1 VKSSAE
7 LYIDQAGA
15 VYRRLLRYSAD
26 YLPMFVAAVIAMAV
40 YAASQTAFVYL
51 TKLVTDQSFV
61 ERDMEFI
68 RWVPLLI
75 FGIFVVRGIADY
87 VSVYSMSWVGRQ
99 VIKRMRREVFA
110 KFLVLPTGFY
120 DRNSS
125 GALLSRLTFNIEQ
138 VAQAASQVLTT
149 VFKDVL
155 TILGLVAYMFWVS
168 ARLSLFVLILGPV
181 IGLVIRILSTHFR
194 RYSTRIQNSMGDVTQ
209 AAEQV
214 LEAHKVVKV
223 FNGEAQEIDG
233 FERVNEQNRRLNMK
247 LASAKAASQPIVQT
261 VAAIG
266 LASVVFFATRED
278 LAGGLSVGEF
288 VSFLGAMLL
297 IMPPLKHLTNING
310 PLQQGIAAGQSIF
323 ELLDAPGEDEGGP
336 VRLEHARGEIEFRD
350 VSFLYQPE
358 KGHVLQQVNLKVAPG
373 ERLAVV
379 GRSGSGKT
387 TLVSLIPRFY
397 DPAEGAVLVD
407 GRDVREY
414 RRDDLR
420 RQVSLVSQ
428 DVKLFDDTI
437 RSNIAYGV
445 MRDASAAEVEAAA
458 RAAHV
463 LEFTDRFPDGL
474 ETEVGDRGVTLSGGQ
489 RQRVAIARA
498 LLKNA
503 PILILDE
510 ATSALDSESE
520 RHIQDALEA
529 LMQNRTTL
537 VIAHRLS
544 TIENAD
550 RIVVMDHGR
559 IVETGSH
566 RELLANQGAYAAL
579 HRMQF
584 AHHDANAKIRV
595 S

>member
-1 VKSSAE
+1 MKPTGQPYS
-7 LYIDQAGA
+7 DQASA
-15 VYRRLLRYSAD
+15 VYRRLLHYSAD
-26 YLPMFVAAVIAMAV
+26 YVPMFVAAIIAMAV
-40 YAASQTAFVYL
+40 YAASQTGFVYL
-51 TKLVTDQSFV
+51 TKVVTDQSFV

-68 RWVPLLI
+68 RWVPFMIL
-75 FGIFVVRGIADY
+75 GIFLVRGAADY
-87 VSVYSMSWVGRQ
+87 VAVYSMSWVGRQ
-99 VIKRMRREVFA
+99 VIKHMRRDVFA
-110 KFLVLPTGFY
+110 KFLALPTSFY
-120 DRNSS
+120 DTSSS

-149 VFKDVL
+149 LFKDVL
-155 TILGLVAYMFWVS
+155 TILGLVGFMFWVNM
-168 ARLSLFVLILGPV
+168 RLSLFVLV
-181 IGLVIRILSTHFR
+181 IGPLIGLIIRLLSRKFR

-223 FNGEAQEIDG
+223 FNGEAQEVAG

-247 LASAKAASQPIVQT
+247 LAAAKAASQPVVQA
-261 VAAIG
+261 VAAVG
-266 LASVVFFATRED
+266 LAGVVFVATRED

-297 IMPPLKHLTNING
+297 IMSPLKHLTNING

-336 VRLEHARGEIEFRD
+336 VSLERARGEIEFRG
-350 VSFLYQPE
+350 VSFLYQQE
-358 KGHVLQQVNLKVAPG
+358 KGQVLQDINLAVAPG
-373 ERLAVV
+373 ERLAIV
-379 GRSGSGKT
+379 GRSGSGKS

-397 DPAEGAVLVD
+397 DPTAGVVLVD

-414 RRDDLR
+414 RRADLR

-437 RSNIAYGV
+437 RSNIAYGA
-445 MRDASAAEVEAAA
+445 MSAASAEEIEAAA

-463 LEFTDRFPDGL
+463 MEFTDRFPAGL

-520 RHIQDALEA
+520 RHIQEALEV
-529 LMQNRTTL
+529 LMKDRTTL

-544 TIENAD
+544 TIEKAD
-550 RIVVMDHGR
+550 RIVVMDHGC
-559 IVETGSH
+559 IVEIGSH
-566 RELLANQGAYAAL
+566 DELLAQGGAYATL

-584 AHHDANAKIRV
+584 QA

>member
-1 VKSSAE
+1 VNPPREAY
-7 LYIDQAGA
+7 LDQAGA
-15 VYRRLLRYSAD
+15 VYRRLLRYSSE
-26 YLPMFVAAVIAMAV
+26 YLPMFIAAIIAMGV

-51 TKLVTDQSFV
+51 TKLVTDQSLV

-68 RWVPLLI
+68 RWVPFLI
-75 FGIFVVRGIADY
+75 LGIFLVRGAADF
-87 VSVYSMSWVGRQ
+87 VSAYSMSWVGRQ
-99 VIKRMRREVFA
+99 VIKRLRREVFA
-110 KFLVLPTGFY
+110 KFLVLPTSFY
-120 DRNSS
+120 DRSSS

-149 VFKDVL
+149 VFKDLL
-155 TILGLVAYMFWVS
+155 TIIGLVAYMFWVN
-168 ARLSLFVLILGPV
+168 ARLSLFVLVLGPL
-181 IGLVIRILSTHFR
+181 IGFIIRVVARRFR
-194 RYSTRIQNSMGDVTQ
+194 RYSARIQNSMGDVTQ
-209 AAEQV
+209 SAEQV
-214 LEAHKVVKV
+214 LEAHRVVKV
-223 FNGEAQEIDG
+223 FNGEVQEVAA

-247 LASAKAASQPIVQT
+247 LASARAASQPIVQL
-261 VAAIG
+261 VAAVG
-266 LASVVFFATRED
+266 LAGVVFVAMSED
-278 LAGGLSVGEF
+278 LAGGLTVGEF

-297 IMPPLKHLTNING
+297 IMTPLKHLTNING

-323 ELLDAPGEDEGGP
+323 ELLDAPGEDDGGP
-336 VRLEHARGEIEFRD
+336 VPLEHARGEIEFCD
-350 VSFLYQPE
+350 VSFVYQVE
-358 KGHVLQQVNLKVAPG
+358 KGQVLRDISFRVAPG
-373 ERLAVV
+373 ERLAIV
-379 GRSGSGKT
+379 GRSGSGKS

-397 DPAEGAVLVD
+397 DPTKGAVLVD

-414 RRDDLR
+414 RRADLR

-437 RSNIAYGV
+437 RSNIAYGA
-445 MRDASAAEVEAAA
+445 MHDASDEEIEAAA

-463 LEFTDRFPDGL
+463 LEFTERFPDGL

-520 RHIQDALEA
+520 RHIQDALET

-559 IVETGSH
+559 VVEAGSH
-566 RELLANQGAYAAL
+566 RELIQQDGVYASL

-584 AHHDANAKIRV
+584 QA

>member
-1 VKSSAE
+1 
-7 LYIDQAGA
+7 
-15 VYRRLLRYSAD
+15 
-26 YLPMFVAAVIAMAV
+26 
-40 YAASQTAFVYL
+40 
-51 TKLVTDQSFV
+51 
-61 ERDMEFI
+61 
-68 RWVPLLI
+68 
-75 FGIFVVRGIADY
+75 
-87 VSVYSMSWVGRQ
+87 MSWVGRQ
-99 VIKRMRREVFA
+99 VIKRMREQVFA
-110 KFLVLPTGFY
+110 KFLALPTRFY
-120 DRNSS
+120 DQSSS

-149 VFKDVL
+149 LFKDLL
-155 TILGLVAYMFWVS
+155 TIVGLVIYMFWVS
-168 ARLSLFVLILGPV
+168 PRLSLFVLVVGPL
-181 IGLVIRILSTHFR
+181 IGLIIRGLSKRFR

-223 FNGEAQEIDG
+223 FNGEAQEIEG
-233 FERVNEQNRRLNMK
+233 FERVNEKNRQLNMK
-247 LASAKAASQPIVQT
+247 LAAAKAASGPIIQL

-266 LASVVFFATRED
+266 LSSVVFVATRED
-278 LAGGLSVGEF
+278 LSGGMSVGEF
-288 VSFLGAMLL
+288 VSFIGAMLL
-297 IMPPLKHLTNING
+297 IMAPLKHLTNING

-323 ELLDAPGEDEGGP
+323 ELLDAPGEDEGGARR
-336 VRLEHARGEIEFRD
+336 VERARGELEFSD
-350 VSFLYQPE
+350 VSFLYQQE
-358 KGHVLQQVNLKVAPG
+358 KGAVLRDIQLRVAPG
-373 ERLAVV
+373 ERLAIV
-379 GRSGSGKT
+379 GRSGSGKS

-397 DPAEGAVLVD
+397 DPTSGAVLLD
-407 GRDVREY
+407 GHDLREY

-437 RSNIAYGV
+437 RANIAYGA
-445 MRDASAAEVEAAA
+445 MRDASAAEIEQAA

-463 LEFTDRFPDGL
+463 LEFTERFPDGL

-503 PILILDE
+503 PVLILDE
-510 ATSALDSESE
+510 ATSALDTESE
-520 RHIQDALEA
+520 RHIQQALEV

-559 IVETGSH
+559 IVEMGSH
-566 RELLANQGAYAAL
+566 AELMARDGAYSAL

-584 AHHDANAKIRV
+584 AGEAGDRAEA
-595 S
+595 

>member
-1 VKSSAE
+1 MKSPGE
-7 LYIDQAGA
+7 PFIDQAGD

-26 YLPMFVAAVIAMAV
+26 YLPMFVAAIIAMAV

-61 ERDMEFI
+61 ARDADFI

-75 FGIFVVRGIADY
+75 LGIFMVRGAADY
-87 VSVYSMSWVGRQ
+87 VSEYSMSWVGRQ
-99 VIKRMRREVFA
+99 VIKRLRREVFA
-110 KFLVLPTGFY
+110 KFLVLPTRFY
-120 DRNSS
+120 DTNSS

-149 VFKDVL
+149 LFKDLL
-155 TILGLVAYMFWVS
+155 TILGLVAYMFWVN
-168 ARLSLFVLILGPV
+168 ARLSLFVLVTGPL
-181 IGLVIRILSTHFR
+181 IGLIIRLLSKKFR

-223 FNGEAQEIDG
+223 FNGEAQEVEG

-247 LASAKAASQPIVQT
+247 LATAKAASQPVVQV

-266 LASVVFFATRED
+266 LASVVFVATRED

-297 IMPPLKHLTNING
+297 IMAPLKHLTNING

-336 VRLEHARGEIEFRD
+336 VPLQRARGEIEFRGVD
-350 VSFLYQPE
+350 FLYQQE
-358 KGHVLQQVNLKVAPG
+358 KGPVLQGIELHVAPG
-373 ERLAVV
+373 ERLAIV
-379 GRSGSGKT
+379 GRSGSGKS

-397 DPAEGAVLVD
+397 DPTAGAVLVD

-414 RRDDLR
+414 RRADLR

-445 MRDASAAEVEAAA
+445 MRAATADEIEAAA

-463 LEFTDRFPDGL
+463 LEFAERFPDGL

-559 IVETGSH
+559 VVEVGTH
-566 RELLANQGAYAAL
+566 HELLARDGLYAAL
-579 HRMQF
+579 HGMQF
-584 AHHDANAKIRV
+584 QV

>member
-1 VKSSAE
+1 MWSYS
-7 LYIDQAGA
+7 GA
-15 VYRRLLRYSAD
+15 YRA
-26 YLPMFVAAVIAMAV
+26 MFAAAILAMAV
-40 YAASQTAFVYL
+40 YAGSQTAFVYI

-61 ERDMEFI
+61 ERDMQFI
-68 RWVPLLI
+68 RWVPFMILGVFFI
-75 FGIFVVRGIADY
+75 RGIADY
-87 VSVYSMSWVGRQ
+87 VATYSMSWVGRQ
-99 VIKRMRREVFA
+99 VIKRMREEVFA
-110 KFLVLPTGFY
+110 KFLALPTRFY
-120 DRNSS
+120 DQSSS

-149 VFKDVL
+149 LFKDLL
-155 TILGLVAYMFWVS
+155 TIVGLVIYMFWVS
-168 ARLSLFVLILGPV
+168 PRLSLFVLVVGPL
-181 IGLVIRILSTHFR
+181 IGLIIRGLSKRFR

-223 FNGEAQEIDG
+223 FNGEAQEIEG
-233 FERVNEQNRRLNMK
+233 FERVNEKNRRLNMK
-247 LASAKAASQPIVQT
+247 LAAAKAASGPIIQL

-266 LASVVFFATRED
+266 LSSVVFVATRDD
-278 LAGGLSVGEF
+278 LSGGMSVGEF
-288 VSFLGAMLL
+288 VSFIGAMLL
-297 IMPPLKHLTNING
+297 IMAPLKHLTNING

-323 ELLDAPGEDEGGP
+323 ELLDAPAEDAGGARR
-336 VRLEHARGEIEFRD
+336 VERARGELEFRD
-350 VSFLYQPE
+350 VNFLYQEE
-358 KGHVLQQVNLKVAPG
+358 KGAVLRDIQLRVAPG
-373 ERLAVV
+373 ERLAIV
-379 GRSGSGKT
+379 GRSGSGKS

-397 DPAEGAVLVD
+397 DPTAGAVLLD
-407 GRDVREY
+407 GHDLREY

-437 RSNIAYGV
+437 RANIAYGA
-445 MRDASAAEVEAAA
+445 MRDASPEEIEQAA

-463 LEFTDRFPDGL
+463 LEFTERFPEGL
-474 ETEVGDRGVTLSGGQ
+474 ETQVGDRGVTLSGGQ

-503 PILILDE
+503 PVLILDE
-510 ATSALDSESE
+510 ATSALDTESE
-520 RHIQDALEA
+520 RHIQQALEV
-529 LMQNRTTL
+529 LMENRTTL

-559 IVETGSH
+559 IVEMGSH
-566 RELLANQGAYAAL
+566 AELMARDGAYSAL

-584 AHHDANAKIRV
+584 AGEAGDRADA
-595 S
+595 

>member
-1 VKSSAE
+1 VRAAAAPY
-7 LYIDQAGA
+7 LDQAGA
-15 VYRRLLRYSAD
+15 VYRRLLGYSAD
-26 YLPMFVAAVIAMAV
+26 YLPMFIAAMVAMAV
-40 YAASQTAFVYL
+40 YAATQTGFVYL
-51 TKLVTDQSFV
+51 TKLVTDHSFV
-61 ERDMEFI
+61 DRDMEFI

-75 FGIFVVRGIADY
+75 LGIFLVRGIADY

-110 KFLVLPTGFY
+110 KFLVLPTRFY
-120 DRNSS
+120 DTNSS

-149 VFKDVL
+149 LFKDLL
-155 TILGLVAYMFWVS
+155 TILGLVGYMFWVS
-168 ARLSLFVLILGPV
+168 TRLSLFVLVLGPV
-181 IGLVIRILSTHFR
+181 IGLVIRLLSTHFR
-194 RYSTRIQNSMGDVTQ
+194 RYSARIQNSMGDVTQ

-223 FNGEAQEIDG
+223 FNGEAREIEG
-233 FERVNEQNRRLNMK
+233 FERVNEMNRRLNMK
-247 LASAKAASQPIVQT
+247 LASARAASQPIVQL
-261 VAAIG
+261 VAAVG
-266 LASVVFFATRED
+266 LASVVFVATRED
-278 LAGGLSVGEF
+278 LSGGLTVGEF

-297 IMPPLKHLTNING
+297 IMTPLKHLTNING

-336 VRLEHARGEIEFRD
+336 VPLEHVRGEVEFRG
-350 VSFLYQPE
+350 VSFLYQAE
-358 KGHVLQQVNLKVAPG
+358 KGWVLRDIDLRVQAG
-373 ERLAVV
+373 ERLAIV
-379 GRSGSGKT
+379 GRSGSGKS

-397 DPAEGAVLVD
+397 DPTEGQVLVD

-414 RRDDLR
+414 RRADLR

-437 RSNIAYGV
+437 RNNIAYGV
-445 MRDASAAEVEAAA
+445 MHEASAGEIEAAA

-463 LEFTDRFPDGL
+463 LEFAQRFPDGL
-474 ETEVGDRGVTLSGGQ
+474 DTEVGDRGVTLSGGQ

-520 RHIQDALEA
+520 RHIQDALET

-544 TIENAD
+544 TIETAD
-550 RIVVMDHGR
+550 RIVVMEHGR
-559 IVETGSH
+559 VIDVGSH
-566 RELLANQGAYAAL
+566 RELMARDGIYATL
-579 HRMQF
+579 HGMQF
-584 AHHDANAKIRV
+584 QLT
-595 S
+595 

>member
-1 VKSSAE
+1 MNPLGENYRDHAS
-7 LYIDQAGA
+7 A
-15 VYRRLLRYSAD
+15 VYRRLLGYSAE
-26 YLPMFVAAVIAMAV
+26 YLPMFVAAMVAMAI
-40 YAASQTAFVYL
+40 YAGSQTAFVYL

-61 ERDMEFI
+61 ARDMDFI
-68 RWVPLLI
+68 RWVPVLI
-75 FGIFVVRGIADY
+75 IAIFLVRGIADF
-87 VSVYSMSWVGRQ
+87 VSTYSMAWVGRQ
-99 VIKRMRREVFA
+99 VIKRMRRDMFA
-110 KFLVLPTGFY
+110 KFLVLPTRFY
-120 DRNSS
+120 DQSSS

-149 VFKDVL
+149 LFKDLL
-155 TILGLVAYMFWVS
+155 TIVGLVLYMFWVS
-168 ARLSLFVLILGPV
+168 PRLALFVLV
-181 IGLVIRILSTHFR
+181 IGPLIGLIIRLLSKRFR
-194 RYSTRIQNSMGDVTQ
+194 RYSARIQNSMGDVTQ

-223 FNGEAQEIDG
+223 FNGEAQEVAG
-233 FERVNEQNRRLNMK
+233 FERINEQNRRLNMK
-247 LASAKAASQPIVQT
+247 LASAKAASQPVVQL
-261 VAAIG
+261 VAAFG
-266 LASVVFFATRED
+266 LSAVVFVATNED

-297 IMPPLKHLTNING
+297 IMAPLKHLTNING

-323 ELLDAPGEDEGGP
+323 ELLDSPAEDEGGP
-336 VRLEHARGEIEFRD
+336 LPLERARGEIEFRR
-350 VSFLYQPE
+350 VSFLYQQE
-358 KGHVLQQVNLKVAPG
+358 KGQVLREVDLRVAPG
-373 ERLAVV
+373 ERLAIV

-397 DPAEGAVLVD
+397 DPTDGAVLVD
-407 GRDVREY
+407 GHDVREY
-414 RRDDLR
+414 RRADLR

-445 MRDASAAEVEAAA
+445 MRDASDAEVEAAA

-463 LEFTDRFPDGL
+463 LEFTDRFPQGL
-474 ETEVGDRGVTLSGGQ
+474 DTEVGDRGVTLSGGQ

-510 ATSALDSESE
+510 ATSALDTESE
-520 RHIQDALEA
+520 RHIQAALEA
-529 LMQNRTTL
+529 LMENRTTL

-544 TIENAD
+544 TIEQAD

-559 IVETGSH
+559 IVEVGSH
-566 RELLANQGAYAAL
+566 RELIECGGTYAAL

-584 AHHDANAKIRV
+584 AGA
-595 S
+595 

>member
-1 VKSSAE
+1 VKPLS
-7 LYIDQAGA
+7 DQASGQVNA
-15 VYRRLLRYSAD
+15 VYRRLFQYSAE
-26 YLPMFVAAVIAMAV
+26 YLPMFAAAMAAMAV
-40 YAASQTAFVYL
+40 YAASQTGFVYL

-61 ERDMEFI
+61 DRDMEFI
-68 RWVPLLI
+68 RWVPVLI
-75 FGIFVVRGIADY
+75 FVIFMVRGIADY
-87 VSVYSMSWVGRQ
+87 VSVYCMSWVGRQ

-110 KFLVLPTGFY
+110 KFLVLPTRFY
-120 DRNSS
+120 DANSS

-138 VAQAASQVLTT
+138 VAQASSQVLTT
-149 VFKDVL
+149 VFKDLL
-155 TILGLVAYMFWVS
+155 TIIGLVAYMFWVS
-168 ARLSLFVLILGPV
+168 VRLSLFVLVLGPV
-181 IGLVIRILSTHFR
+181 IGLVIRVLSKHFR
-194 RYSTRIQNSMGDVTQ
+194 RYSARIQNSMGDVTQ
-209 AAEQV
+209 VAEQV

-223 FNGEAQEIDG
+223 FNGEAQEIDS

-247 LASAKAASQPIVQT
+247 LASAKAASQPIVQM
-261 VAAIG
+261 VAAVG
-266 LASVVFFATRED
+266 LASVVFVATNDE
-278 LAGGLSVGEF
+278 LSGGMSVGEF

-297 IMPPLKHLTNING
+297 MMAPLKHLTNING

-336 VRLEHARGEIEFRD
+336 VPLERARGEIEFSS
-350 VSFLYQPE
+350 VGFVYQQE
-358 KGHVLQQVNLKVAPG
+358 KGPVLHAVDLKVAPG
-373 ERLAVV
+373 ERLAIV

-397 DPAEGAVLVD
+397 DPTEGVVRVD
-407 GRDVREY
+407 GRDVRDY
-414 RRDDLR
+414 RRADLR

-437 RSNIAYGV
+437 RANIAYGV
-445 MRDASAAEVEAAA
+445 MRDASAQEIEAAA

-474 ETEVGDRGVTLSGGQ
+474 DTEVGDRGVTLSGGQ

-498 LLKNA
+498 LLKNT

-510 ATSALDSESE
+510 ATSALDTESE

-550 RIVVMDHGR
+550 RIVVMDQGR
-559 IVETGSH
+559 VAEAGTHS
-566 RELLANQGAYAAL
+566 ELMTINGLYASL

-584 AHHDANAKIRV
+584 QG

>member
-1 VKSSAE
+1 MKSPGE
-7 LYIDQAGA
+7 PFIDQAGD

-26 YLPMFVAAVIAMAV
+26 YLPMFVAAIIAMAV

-61 ERDMEFI
+61 ARDADFI

-75 FGIFVVRGIADY
+75 LGIFMVRGAADY
-87 VSVYSMSWVGRQ
+87 VSEYSMSWVGRQ
-99 VIKRMRREVFA
+99 VIKRLRRDVFA
-110 KFLVLPTGFY
+110 KFLVLPTRFY
-120 DRNSS
+120 DTNSS

-149 VFKDVL
+149 LFKDLL
-155 TILGLVAYMFWVS
+155 TILGLVAYMFWVN
-168 ARLSLFVLILGPV
+168 ARLSLFVLVTGPL
-181 IGLVIRILSTHFR
+181 IGLIIRLLSKKFR

-223 FNGEAQEIDG
+223 FNGEAQEVEG

-247 LASAKAASQPIVQT
+247 LAAAKAASQPVVQV

-266 LASVVFFATRED
+266 LASVVFVATRED

-297 IMPPLKHLTNING
+297 IMAPLKHLTNING

-336 VRLEHARGEIEFRD
+336 VPLQRARGEIEFCGVD
-350 VSFLYQPE
+350 FLYQQE
-358 KGHVLQQVNLKVAPG
+358 KGPVLRGIELHVAPG
-373 ERLAVV
+373 ERLAIV

-397 DPAEGAVLVD
+397 DPTAGAVLVD

-414 RRDDLR
+414 RRADLR

-445 MRDASAAEVEAAA
+445 MRAATADEIEVAA

-463 LEFTDRFPDGL
+463 LEFTGRFPDGL

-559 IVETGSH
+559 VVEVGTH
-566 RELLANQGAYAAL
+566 HELLARDGLYAAL
-579 HRMQF
+579 HGMQF
-584 AHHDANAKIRV
+584 QV

>member
-1 VKSSAE
+1 VNLPPLQYS
-7 LYIDQAGA
+7 DRAGD
-15 VYRRLLRYSAD
+15 VYRRLLGYSAD
-26 YLPMFVAAVIAMAV
+26 HLGMFIAAIVAMAI
-40 YAASQTAFVYL
+40 YAASQTGFIYL
-51 TKLVTDQSFV
+51 TKLITDQSFG
-61 ERDMEFI
+61 ERDSEFI
-68 RWVPLLI
+68 RWIPLLI
-75 FGIFVVRGIADY
+75 IAVFIIRGIADY
-87 VSVYSMSWVGRQ
+87 VTVYSMGWVGRQ
-99 VIKRMRREVFA
+99 VIKRLRKEVFA
-110 KFLVLPTGFY
+110 KFLVLPTRFY
-120 DRNSS
+120 DTSSS

-149 VFKDVL
+149 LFKDLL
-155 TILGLVAYMFWVS
+155 TIVGLVAYMFWIS
-168 ARLSLFVLILGPV
+168 ARLSLFVLV
-181 IGLVIRILSTHFR
+181 IGPLLGLIIRVVSKTFR
-194 RYSTRIQNSMGDVTQ
+194 RYSARIQNSMGDVTQ

-223 FNGEAQEIDG
+223 FNGETQEIAQ

-247 LASAKAASQPIVQT
+247 LVSAKALSQPVIQM
-261 VAAIG
+261 VAAVG
-266 LASVVFFATRED
+266 LASVIYVATNEE

-297 IMPPLKHLTNING
+297 IMAPLKHLTNING

-323 ELLDAPGEDEGGP
+323 ELLDAHAEDEGGP
-336 VRLEHARGEIEFRD
+336 VPLERARGEIEFRN
-350 VSFLYQPE
+350 VSFLYQE
-358 KGHVLQQVNLKVAPG
+358 DKGKVLEDVSLRVAPG
-373 ERLAVV
+373 ERLAIV

-397 DPAEGAVLVD
+397 DPTSGAVLVD
-407 GRDVREY
+407 GLDVREY
-414 RRDDLR
+414 RRSDLR

-437 RSNIAYGV
+437 RSNIAYG
-445 MRDASAAEVEAAA
+445 MMSEASDTEIEAAA

-463 LEFTDRFPDGL
+463 LEFTDRFPHGL
-474 ETEVGDRGVTLSGGQ
+474 DTEVGDRGVTLSGGQ

-503 PILILDE
+503 PILVLDE

-520 RHIQDALEA
+520 RHIQAALEA

-550 RIVVMDHGR
+550 RIVVMEHGR
-559 IVETGSH
+559 LVEIGTH
-566 RELLANQGAYAAL
+566 AELLARDGGYASL
-579 HRMQF
+579 YRLQF
-584 AHHDANAKIRV
+584 AGGQARD
-595 S
+595 

>member
-1 VKSSAE
+1 MKPSGQPYS
-7 LYIDQAGA
+7 DQAGA
-15 VYRRLLRYSAD
+15 VYRRLLQYSAD
-26 YLPMFVAAVIAMAV
+26 YIPMFVAAIIAMAV
-40 YAASQTAFVYL
+40 YAASQTGFVYL
-51 TKLVTDQSFV
+51 TKVVTDQSFV

-68 RWVPLLI
+68 RWVPFMIL
-75 FGIFVVRGIADY
+75 GIFLVRGAADY
-87 VSVYSMSWVGRQ
+87 VAVYSMSWVGRQ
-99 VIKRMRREVFA
+99 VIKHMRRDVFA
-110 KFLVLPTGFY
+110 KFLALPTSFY
-120 DRNSS
+120 DTSSS

-149 VFKDVL
+149 LFKDVL
-155 TILGLVAYMFWVS
+155 TILGLVGFMFWVNM
-168 ARLSLFVLILGPV
+168 RLSLFVLV
-181 IGLVIRILSTHFR
+181 IGPLIGLIIRLLSRKFR

-223 FNGEAQEIDG
+223 FNGEAQEVAG

-247 LASAKAASQPIVQT
+247 LATAKAASQPVVQA
-261 VAAIG
+261 VAAVG
-266 LASVVFFATRED
+266 LAGVVFVATRED

-297 IMPPLKHLTNING
+297 IMAPLKHLTNING

-336 VRLEHARGEIEFRD
+336 VSLERARGEIEFRG
-350 VSFLYQPE
+350 VSFLYQQE
-358 KGHVLQQVNLKVAPG
+358 KGQVLKDINLAVAPG
-373 ERLAVV
+373 ERLAIV
-379 GRSGSGKT
+379 GRSGSGKS

-397 DPAEGAVLVD
+397 DPTAGVVLVD
-407 GRDVREY
+407 GRDVRDY
-414 RRDDLR
+414 RRADLR
-420 RQVSLVSQ
+420 RQISLVSQ

-437 RSNIAYGV
+437 RSNIAYGA
-445 MRDASAAEVEAAA
+445 MSAASDEEIEAAA

-463 LEFTDRFPDGL
+463 LEFTDRFPAGL

-498 LLKNA
+498 LLKNT

-520 RHIQDALEA
+520 RHIQEALEV
-529 LMQNRTTL
+529 LMKDRTTL

-544 TIENAD
+544 TIEKAD
-550 RIVVMDHGR
+550 RIVVMDHGC
-559 IVETGSH
+559 IVEIGSH
-566 RELLANQGAYAAL
+566 DELLAQGGAYATL

-584 AHHDANAKIRV
+584 QA

>member
-1 VKSSAE
+1 VNPPREAY
-7 LYIDQAGA
+7 LDQAGA
-15 VYRRLLRYSAD
+15 VYRRLLRYSSE
-26 YLPMFVAAVIAMAV
+26 YLPMFIAAIIAMGV

-51 TKLVTDQSFV
+51 TKLVTDQSLV

-68 RWVPLLI
+68 RWVPFLI
-75 FGIFVVRGIADY
+75 LGIFLVRGAADF
-87 VSVYSMSWVGRQ
+87 VSAYSMSWVGRQ
-99 VIKRMRREVFA
+99 VIKRLRREVFA
-110 KFLVLPTGFY
+110 KFLVLPTSFY
-120 DRNSS
+120 DRSSS

-149 VFKDVL
+149 VFKDLL
-155 TILGLVAYMFWVS
+155 TIIGLVAYMFWVN
-168 ARLSLFVLILGPV
+168 ARLSLFVLVLGPL
-181 IGLVIRILSTHFR
+181 IGFIIRVVARRFR

-209 AAEQV
+209 SAEQV
-214 LEAHKVVKV
+214 LEAHRVVKV
-223 FNGEAQEIDG
+223 FNGEVQEVAA

-247 LASAKAASQPIVQT
+247 LASARAASQPIVQL
-261 VAAIG
+261 VAAVG
-266 LASVVFFATRED
+266 LAGVVFVAMSED
-278 LAGGLSVGEF
+278 LAGGLTVGEF

-297 IMPPLKHLTNING
+297 IMTPLKHLTNING

-323 ELLDAPGEDEGGP
+323 ELLDAPGEDDGGP
-336 VRLEHARGEIEFRD
+336 VPLEHARGEIEFCD
-350 VSFLYQPE
+350 VSFVYQVE
-358 KGHVLQQVNLKVAPG
+358 KGQVLRDISFRVAPG
-373 ERLAVV
+373 ERLAIV
-379 GRSGSGKT
+379 GRSGSGKS

-397 DPAEGAVLVD
+397 DPTKGAVLVD

-414 RRDDLR
+414 RRADLR

-437 RSNIAYGV
+437 RSNIAYGA
-445 MRDASAAEVEAAA
+445 MHDASDEEIEAAA

-463 LEFTDRFPDGL
+463 LEFTERFPDGL

-520 RHIQDALEA
+520 RHIQDALET

-559 IVETGSH
+559 VVEAGSH
-566 RELLANQGAYAAL
+566 RELIQQDGVYASL

-584 AHHDANAKIRV
+584 QA

>member
-1 VKSSAE
+1 VKPE
-7 LYIDQAGA
+7 VDTLPDRAGA
-15 VYRRLLRYSAD
+15 VYRRLLDYSAE
-26 YLPMFVAAVIAMAV
+26 YLPMFVAAIIAMAI
-40 YAASQTAFVYL
+40 YAASQTGFVYL

-61 ERDMEFI
+61 ARDADFI

-75 FGIFVVRGIADY
+75 LLVFFVRGIADY
-87 VSVYSMSWVGRQ
+87 VAVYSMSWVGRQ

-120 DRNSS
+120 DTSSS

-149 VFKDVL
+149 LFKDVL
-155 TILGLVAYMFWVS
+155 TILGLLGYMFWINV
-168 ARLSLFVLILGPV
+168 RLTLFVLITAPL
-181 IGLVIRILSTHFR
+181 IGMIIRLLSTKFR

-223 FNGEAQEIDG
+223 FNGEAQEVEG

-247 LASAKAASQPIVQT
+247 LAAAKAASQPVVQL
-261 VAAIG
+261 VAAVGI
-266 LASVVFFATRED
+266 ASVVFVATRDE
-278 LAGGLSVGEF
+278 LSGGLSVGDF

-297 IMPPLKHLTNING
+297 IMAPLKHLTNING
-310 PLQQGIAAGQSIF
+310 PLQQGSAAGQSIF
-323 ELLDAPGEDEGGP
+323 ELLDAPAEDAGGP
-336 VRLEHARGEIEFRD
+336 EALDRARGEIEFRD
-350 VSFLYQPE
+350 VGFVYQQE
-358 KGHVLQQVNLKVAPG
+358 KGAVLEQIDLKVAAG
-373 ERLAVV
+373 ERLAIV
-379 GRSGSGKT
+379 GRSGSGKS

-397 DPAEGAVLVD
+397 DPTTGVVSVD
-407 GRDVREY
+407 GQDVRVY
-414 RRDDLR
+414 RRADLR

-437 RSNIAYGV
+437 RANIAYGT
-445 MRDASAAEVEAAA
+445 MRDASAAEIEAAA

-463 LEFTDRFPDGL
+463 LEFTERFPDGL
-474 ETEVGDRGVTLSGGQ
+474 ETQVGDRGVTLSGGQ

-503 PILILDE
+503 PILVLDE

-550 RIVVMDHGR
+550 RIVVMDRGR
-559 IVETGSH
+559 IVELGAH
-566 RELLANQGAYAAL
+566 QELMALDGVYAGL

-584 AHHDANAKIRV
+584 QLA
-595 S
+595 

>member
-1 VKSSAE
+1 VKTATE
-7 LYIDQAGA
+7 QVQIDEAGK
-15 VYRRLLRYSAD
+15 VYRRLWSYSGA
-26 YLPMFVAAVIAMAV
+26 YRAMFAAAILAMAV
-40 YAASQTAFVYL
+40 YAGSQTAFVYI

-61 ERDMEFI
+61 ARDMQFI
-68 RWVPLLI
+68 RWVPFMILGVFFI
-75 FGIFVVRGIADY
+75 RGIADY
-87 VSVYSMSWVGRQ
+87 VATYSMSWVGRQ
-99 VIKRMRREVFA
+99 VIKRMREQVFA
-110 KFLVLPTGFY
+110 KFLALPTRFY
-120 DRNSS
+120 DQSSS

-149 VFKDVL
+149 LFKDLL
-155 TILGLVAYMFWVS
+155 TIVGLVIYMFWVS
-168 ARLSLFVLILGPV
+168 PRLSLFVLVVGPL
-181 IGLVIRILSTHFR
+181 IGLIIRGLSKRFR

-223 FNGEAQEIDG
+223 FNGEAQEIEG
-233 FERVNEQNRRLNMK
+233 FERVNEKNRQLNMK
-247 LASAKAASQPIVQT
+247 LAAAKAASGPIIQL

-266 LASVVFFATRED
+266 LSSVVFVATRED
-278 LAGGLSVGEF
+278 LSGGMSVGEF
-288 VSFLGAMLL
+288 VSFIGAMLL
-297 IMPPLKHLTNING
+297 IMAPLKHLTNING

-323 ELLDAPGEDEGGP
+323 ELLDAPGEDEGGARR
-336 VRLEHARGEIEFRD
+336 VERARGELEFRD
-350 VSFLYQPE
+350 VCFLYQQE
-358 KGHVLQQVNLKVAPG
+358 KGAVLRDIQLRVAPG
-373 ERLAVV
+373 ERLAIV
-379 GRSGSGKT
+379 GRSGSGKS

-397 DPAEGAVLVD
+397 DPTSGAVLLD
-407 GRDVREY
+407 GHDLREY

-437 RSNIAYGV
+437 RANIAYGA
-445 MRDASAAEVEAAA
+445 MRDASAAEIEQAA

-463 LEFTDRFPDGL
+463 LEFTERFPDGL

-503 PILILDE
+503 PVLILDE
-510 ATSALDSESE
+510 ATSALDTESE
-520 RHIQDALEA
+520 RHIQQALEV

-559 IVETGSH
+559 IVEMGSH
-566 RELLANQGAYAAL
+566 AELMARDGAYSAL

-584 AHHDANAKIRV
+584 AGEAGDRAEA
-595 S
+595 

>member
-1 VKSSAE
+1 VRPAAAP
-7 LYIDQAGA
+7 YVDQAGA
-15 VYRRLLRYSAD
+15 VYRRLLGYSAD
-26 YLPMFVAAVIAMAV
+26 YLPMFIAAMAAMAV
-40 YAASQTAFVYL
+40 YAATQTGFVYL
-51 TKLVTDQSFV
+51 TKLVTDHSFV

-75 FGIFVVRGIADY
+75 LGIFIIRGIADF

-110 KFLVLPTGFY
+110 KFLALPTRFY
-120 DRNSS
+120 DTNSS

-149 VFKDVL
+149 LFKDLL

-168 ARLSLFVLILGPV
+168 TRLSLFVLVLGPV
-181 IGLVIRILSTHFR
+181 IGLVIRILSTRFR

-214 LEAHKVVKV
+214 LESHKVVKV
-223 FNGEAQEIDG
+223 FNGEAREIDS

-247 LASAKAASQPIVQT
+247 LASARAASQPLVQL
-261 VAAIG
+261 VAAVG
-266 LASVVFFATRED
+266 LASVVFVATRED
-278 LAGGLSVGEF
+278 LSGGMTVGEF

-297 IMPPLKHLTNING
+297 IMTPLKHLTNING

-336 VRLEHARGEIEFRD
+336 VPLDGARGELEFRD
-350 VSFLYQPE
+350 VGFLYQRD
-358 KGHVLQQVNLKVAPG
+358 KGWVLKDINLRVEAG
-373 ERLAVV
+373 ERLALV
-379 GRSGSGKT
+379 GRSGSGKS

-397 DPAEGAVLVD
+397 DPTEGVVLVD

-414 RRDDLR
+414 RRADLR

-437 RSNIAYGV
+437 RNNIAYGV
-445 MRDASAAEVEAAA
+445 MHEASDQEIEAAA

-463 LEFTDRFPDGL
+463 LEFADRFPDGL
-474 ETEVGDRGVTLSGGQ
+474 DTEVGDRGVTLSGGQ

-520 RHIQDALEA
+520 RHIQDALET

-544 TIENAD
+544 TIETAD
-550 RIVVMDHGR
+550 RIVVMDQGR
-559 IVETGSH
+559 VIEIGSH
-566 RELLANQGAYAAL
+566 HELIARDGVYASL
-579 HRMQF
+579 HGLQF
-584 AHHDANAKIRV
+584 QLT
-595 S
+595 

>member
-1 VKSSAE
+1 MKPEVDT
-7 LYIDQAGA
+7 LPDRAGA
-15 VYRRLLRYSAD
+15 VYRRLLDYSAE
-26 YLPMFVAAVIAMAV
+26 YLPMFVAAIIAMAI
-40 YAASQTAFVYL
+40 YAASQTGFVYL

-61 ERDMEFI
+61 ARDADFI

-75 FGIFVVRGIADY
+75 LLVFFVRGIADY
-87 VSVYSMSWVGRQ
+87 VAVYSMSWVGRQ

-120 DRNSS
+120 DTSSS

-149 VFKDVL
+149 LFKDVL
-155 TILGLVAYMFWVS
+155 TILGLLGYMFWINV
-168 ARLSLFVLILGPV
+168 RLTLFVLITAPL
-181 IGLVIRILSTHFR
+181 IGMIIRLLSTKFR

-223 FNGEAQEIDG
+223 FNGEAQEVEG

-247 LASAKAASQPIVQT
+247 LAAAKAASQPVVQL
-261 VAAIG
+261 VAAVGI
-266 LASVVFFATRED
+266 ASVVFVATRDE
-278 LAGGLSVGEF
+278 LSGGLSVGDF

-297 IMPPLKHLTNING
+297 IMAPLKHLTNING
-310 PLQQGIAAGQSIF
+310 PLQQGSAAGQSIF
-323 ELLDAPGEDEGGP
+323 ELLDAPAEDAGGP
-336 VRLEHARGEIEFRD
+336 EALDRARGEIEFRD
-350 VSFLYQPE
+350 VGFVYQQE
-358 KGHVLQQVNLKVAPG
+358 KGAVLEQIDLKVAAG
-373 ERLAVV
+373 ERLAIV
-379 GRSGSGKT
+379 GRSGSGKS

-397 DPAEGAVLVD
+397 DPTTGVVSVD
-407 GRDVREY
+407 GQDVRVY
-414 RRDDLR
+414 RRADLR

-437 RSNIAYGV
+437 RANIAYGT
-445 MRDASAAEVEAAA
+445 MRDASAAEIEAAA

-463 LEFTDRFPDGL
+463 LEFTERFPDGL
-474 ETEVGDRGVTLSGGQ
+474 ETQVGDRGVTLSGGQ

-503 PILILDE
+503 PILVLDE

-550 RIVVMDHGR
+550 RIVVMDRGR
-559 IVETGSH
+559 IVELGAH
-566 RELLANQGAYAAL
+566 QELMALDGVYAGL

-584 AHHDANAKIRV
+584 QLA
-595 S
+595 

>member
-1 VKSSAE
+1 VNLPPLQYS
-7 LYIDQAGA
+7 DRAGD
-15 VYRRLLRYSAD
+15 VYRRLLGYSAD
-26 YLPMFVAAVIAMAV
+26 HLGMFIAAIVAMAI
-40 YAASQTAFVYL
+40 YAASQTGFIYL
-51 TKLVTDQSFV
+51 TKLITDQSFG
-61 ERDMEFI
+61 ERDSEFI
-68 RWVPLLI
+68 RWIPLLI
-75 FGIFVVRGIADY
+75 IAVFIIRGIADY
-87 VSVYSMSWVGRQ
+87 VTVYSMGWVGRQ
-99 VIKRMRREVFA
+99 VIKRLRKEVFA
-110 KFLVLPTGFY
+110 KFLVLPTRFY
-120 DRNSS
+120 DTSSS

-149 VFKDVL
+149 LFKDLL
-155 TILGLVAYMFWVS
+155 TIVGLVAYMFWIS
-168 ARLSLFVLILGPV
+168 ARLSLFVLV
-181 IGLVIRILSTHFR
+181 IGPLLGLIIRVVSKTFR
-194 RYSTRIQNSMGDVTQ
+194 RYSARIQNSMGDVTQ

-223 FNGEAQEIDG
+223 FNGETQEIAQ

-247 LASAKAASQPIVQT
+247 LVSAKALSQPVIQM
-261 VAAIG
+261 VAAVG
-266 LASVVFFATRED
+266 LASVIYVATNEE

-297 IMPPLKHLTNING
+297 IMAPLKHLTNING

-323 ELLDAPGEDEGGP
+323 ELLDAAAEDEGGP
-336 VRLEHARGEIEFRD
+336 VPLERARGEIEFRN
-350 VSFLYQPE
+350 VSFLYQE
-358 KGHVLQQVNLKVAPG
+358 DKGKVLEDVSLRVAPG
-373 ERLAVV
+373 ERLAIV

-397 DPAEGAVLVD
+397 DPTSGAVLVD
-407 GRDVREY
+407 GLDVREY
-414 RRDDLR
+414 RRSDLR

-437 RSNIAYGV
+437 RSNIAYG
-445 MRDASAAEVEAAA
+445 MMSEASDTEIEAAA

-463 LEFTDRFPDGL
+463 LEFTDRFPHGL
-474 ETEVGDRGVTLSGGQ
+474 DTEVGDRGVTLSGGQ

-503 PILILDE
+503 PILVLDE

-520 RHIQDALEA
+520 RHIQAALEA

-550 RIVVMDHGR
+550 RIVVMEHGR
-559 IVETGSH
+559 LVEIGTH
-566 RELLANQGAYAAL
+566 AELLARDGGYASL
-579 HRMQF
+579 YRLQF
-584 AHHDANAKIRV
+584 AGGQARD
-595 S
+595 

>member
-1 VKSSAE
+1 MKSAGPQY
-7 LYIDQAGA
+7 LDQAGA
-15 VYRRLLRYSAD
+15 VYRRLLNYSAE
-26 YLPMFVAAVIAMAV
+26 YLPMFIAAMLAMAV
-40 YAASQTAFVYL
+40 YAASQTGFVYL

-61 ERDMEFI
+61 ARDMDFI

-75 FGIFVVRGIADY
+75 LGIFLVRGIADY
-87 VSVYSMSWVGRQ
+87 VAVYSMSWVGRQ
-99 VIKRMRREVFA
+99 VIKRMRQEVFA
-110 KFLVLPTGFY
+110 KFLVLPTRFF
-120 DRNSS
+120 DASSS

-149 VFKDVL
+149 LFKDVL
-155 TILGLVAYMFWVS
+155 TIFGLVAYMFWIN
-168 ARLSLFVLILGPV
+168 ARLSLFVLVTAPL
-181 IGLVIRILSTHFR
+181 IGLVISFLSKKFR

-223 FNGEAQEIDG
+223 FNGEAQEVEG
-233 FERVNEQNRRLNMK
+233 FERINEQNRRLNMK
-247 LASAKAASQPIVQT
+247 LAAARAASQPVVQL

-266 LASVVFFATRED
+266 LASVVFVATRED
-278 LAGGLSVGEF
+278 LAGGLSVGDF

-297 IMPPLKHLTNING
+297 IMAPLKHLTNING

-323 ELLDAPGEDEGGP
+323 ELLDAPGEDEGGERAL
-336 VRLEHARGEIEFRD
+336 VRARGEVEFRR
-350 VSFLYQPE
+350 VSFIYQPE
-358 KGHVLQQVNLKVAPG
+358 KGRVLSDVSLRVAPG
-373 ERLAVV
+373 ERLAIV
-379 GRSGSGKT
+379 GRSGSGKS

-397 DPAEGAVLVD
+397 DPTAGAVLVD
-407 GRDVREY
+407 GHDVREY
-414 RRDDLR
+414 RRADLR
-420 RQVSLVSQ
+420 RQVSLVTQ
-428 DVKLFDDTI
+428 EVKLFDDTI
-437 RSNIAYGV
+437 RSNIAYGA
-445 MRDASAAEVEAAA
+445 MRDASPAQIEAAA

-474 ETEVGDRGVTLSGGQ
+474 QTEVGDRGVTLSGGQ

-520 RHIQDALEA
+520 RHIQAALEA

-544 TIENAD
+544 TIEHAD
-550 RIVVMDHGR
+550 RIAVMEHGR
-559 IVETGSH
+559 VIEVGSH
-566 RELLANQGAYAAL
+566 AELMALEGSYAAL

-584 AHHDANAKIRV
+584 QL

>member
-1 VKSSAE
+1 MKSIPA
-7 LYIDQAGA
+7 QATGQINA
-15 VYRRLLRYSAD
+15 VYRRLFRYSAE
-26 YLPMFVAAVIAMAV
+26 YLPMFLAAMAAMAV
-40 YAASQTAFVYL
+40 YAGSQTGFVYL

-75 FGIFVVRGIADY
+75 FVIFVVRGIADF
-87 VSVYSMSWVGRQ
+87 VSVYCMSWVGRQ
-99 VIKRMRREVFA
+99 VIKRLRREVFA
-110 KFLVLPTGFY
+110 KFLVLPARFY
-120 DRNSS
+120 DANSS

-138 VAQAASQVLTT
+138 VAQASSQVLTT
-149 VFKDVL
+149 VFKDLL
-155 TILGLVAYMFWVS
+155 TIIGLVAYMFWVS
-168 ARLSLFVLILGPV
+168 ARLSLFVLVLGPV
-181 IGLVIRILSTHFR
+181 VGLVIRVLSKHFR
-194 RYSTRIQNSMGDVTQ
+194 RYSARIQHSMGDVTQ

-247 LASAKAASQPIVQT
+247 LATAKAASQPIVQM
-261 VAAIG
+261 VAAVG
-266 LASVVFFATRED
+266 LASVVFVATNED
-278 LAGGLSVGEF
+278 LSGGMSVGEF

-297 IMPPLKHLTNING
+297 IMAPLKHLTNING

-336 VRLEHARGEIEFRD
+336 VPLERARGEIEFKE
-350 VSFLYQPE
+350 VSFLYQQE
-358 KGHVLQQVNLKVAPG
+358 KGQVLRSVNLKVAPG
-373 ERLAVV
+373 ERLAIV
-379 GRSGSGKT
+379 GRSGSGKS

-397 DPAEGAVLVD
+397 DPTEGEVRVD
-407 GRDVREY
+407 GRDVRDY
-414 RRDDLR
+414 RRADLR

-437 RSNIAYGV
+437 RANIAYGV
-445 MRDASAAEVEAAA
+445 MRDASAEEIESAA

-463 LEFTDRFPDGL
+463 LEFTERFPDGL
-474 ETEVGDRGVTLSGGQ
+474 DTEVGDRGVTLSGGQ

-498 LLKNA
+498 LLKNT

-550 RIVVMDHGR
+550 RIVVMDQGR
-559 IVETGSH
+559 IAEVGTH
-566 RELLANQGAYAAL
+566 DELLANDGPYATL

-584 AHHDANAKIRV
+584 QG

>member
-1 VKSSAE
+1 MNPAE
-7 LYIDQAGA
+7 ENYRDHASA
-15 VYRRLLRYSAD
+15 VYRRLLGYSAE
-26 YLPMFVAAVIAMAV
+26 YLPMFVAAMVAMAI
-40 YAASQTAFVYL
+40 YAGSQTAFVYL

-61 ERDMEFI
+61 ARDMDFI
-68 RWVPLLI
+68 RWVPVLI
-75 FGIFVVRGIADY
+75 IAIFLVRGIADF
-87 VSVYSMSWVGRQ
+87 VSTYSMAWVGRQ
-99 VIKRMRREVFA
+99 VIKRMRRDMFA
-110 KFLVLPTGFY
+110 KFLVLPTRFY
-120 DRNSS
+120 DQSSS

-149 VFKDVL
+149 LFKDLL
-155 TILGLVAYMFWVS
+155 TIVGLVLYMFWVS
-168 ARLSLFVLILGPV
+168 PRLALFVLV
-181 IGLVIRILSTHFR
+181 IGPLIGLIIRLLSKRFR
-194 RYSTRIQNSMGDVTQ
+194 RYSARIQNSMGDVTQ

-223 FNGEAQEIDG
+223 FNGEAQEVAG
-233 FERVNEQNRRLNMK
+233 FERINEQNRRLNMK
-247 LASAKAASQPIVQT
+247 LASAKAASQPVVQL
-261 VAAIG
+261 VAAFG
-266 LASVVFFATRED
+266 LSAVVFVATNED

-297 IMPPLKHLTNING
+297 IMAPLKHLTNING

-323 ELLDAPGEDEGGP
+323 ELLDSPAEDEGGSRP
-336 VRLEHARGEIEFRD
+336 LERARGEIEFRRVD
-350 VSFLYQPE
+350 FLYQQE
-358 KGHVLQQVNLKVAPG
+358 KGQVLREVDLRVAPG
-373 ERLAVV
+373 ERLAIV

-397 DPAEGAVLVD
+397 DPTDGAVLVD
-407 GRDVREY
+407 GHDVREY
-414 RRDDLR
+414 RRADLR

-445 MRDASAAEVEAAA
+445 MRDASDAEVEAAA

-463 LEFTDRFPDGL
+463 LEFTDRFPQGL
-474 ETEVGDRGVTLSGGQ
+474 DTEVGDRGVTLSGGQ

-510 ATSALDSESE
+510 ATSALDTESE
-520 RHIQDALEA
+520 RHIQAALEA
-529 LMQNRTTL
+529 LMENRTTL

-544 TIENAD
+544 TIEQAD

-559 IVETGSH
+559 IVEVGSH
-566 RELLANQGAYAAL
+566 RELIECGGTYAAL

-584 AHHDANAKIRV
+584 AGA
-595 S
+595 

>member
-1 VKSSAE
+1 MKPRVDA
-7 LYIDQAGA
+7 LPDRAGA
-15 VYRRLLRYSAD
+15 VYRRLLDYSAE
-26 YLPMFVAAVIAMAV
+26 YLPMFVAAIIAMAV
-40 YAASQTAFVYL
+40 YAASQTGFVYL

-61 ERDMEFI
+61 ARDADFI

-75 FGIFVVRGIADY
+75 LLVFLVRGIADY
-87 VSVYSMSWVGRQ
+87 VAVYSMSWVGRQ

-120 DRNSS
+120 DTSSS

-149 VFKDVL
+149 LFKDVL
-155 TILGLVAYMFWVS
+155 TILGLLGYMFWINV
-168 ARLSLFVLILGPV
+168 RLTLFVLITAPL
-181 IGLVIRILSTHFR
+181 IGMIIRLLSTKFR

-214 LEAHKVVKV
+214 LEAHRVVKV
-223 FNGEAQEIDG
+223 FNGETQEVEG
-233 FERVNEQNRRLNMK
+233 FEKVNEQNRRLNMK
-247 LASAKAASQPIVQT
+247 LAAAKAASQPVVQL
-261 VAAIG
+261 VAAVGIAG
-266 LASVVFFATRED
+266 VVFVATRDD
-278 LAGGLSVGEF
+278 LSGGLSVGDF

-297 IMPPLKHLTNING
+297 IMAPLKHLTNING

-323 ELLDAPGEDEGGP
+323 ELLDAPAEDEGGP
-336 VRLEHARGEIEFRD
+336 VVLDRARGEIEFQD
-350 VSFLYQPE
+350 VGFVYQQE
-358 KGHVLQQVNLKVAPG
+358 KGAVLEHIDLKVAAG
-373 ERLAVV
+373 ERLAIV
-379 GRSGSGKT
+379 GRSGSGKS

-397 DPAEGAVLVD
+397 DPTTGVVSVD
-407 GRDVREY
+407 GQDVRVY
-414 RRDDLR
+414 RRADLR

-437 RSNIAYGV
+437 RANIAYGT
-445 MRDASAAEVEAAA
+445 MREASAEEIEAAA

-463 LEFTDRFPDGL
+463 LEFTERFPDGL
-474 ETEVGDRGVTLSGGQ
+474 ETQVGDRGVTLSGGQ

-503 PILILDE
+503 PILVLDE

-544 TIENAD
+544 TIEKAD

-559 IVETGSH
+559 IVEIGAH
-566 RELLANQGAYAAL
+566 QELMALDGVYAGL

-584 AHHDANAKIRV
+584 QLA
-595 S
+595 

>member
-1 VKSSAE
+1 VSVAAPRPA
-7 LYIDQAGA
+7 DQAGA
-15 VYRRLLRYSAD
+15 VYRRLLAYSAE
-26 YLPMFVAAVIAMAV
+26 YWPMFAAAMLAMAV
-40 YAASQTAFVYL
+40 YAASQTGFVYL
-51 TKLVTDQSFV
+51 AKLVTDQSFV
-61 ERDMEFI
+61 ERDPDFI
-68 RWVPLLI
+68 RWVPPLLLAV
-75 FGIFVVRGIADY
+75 FLVRGLAEF
-87 VSVYSMSWVGRQ
+87 VSEYGMNWVGRQ
-99 VIKRMRREVFA
+99 VIKRLRREVFG
-110 KFLVLPTGFY
+110 KFLALPTRFY
-120 DRNSS
+120 DASSS

-138 VAQAASQVLTT
+138 VAQASSQVLTIL
-149 VFKDVL
+149 FKDLL
-155 TILGLVAYMFWVS
+155 TIIGLVGYMFWVN
-168 ARLSLFVLILGPV
+168 ARLSLFVFVTAPLIGWLISV
-181 IGLVIRILSTHFR
+181 LSKHFR
-194 RYSTRIQNSMGDVTQ
+194 RYSMRIQSSMGDVTQ

-223 FNGEAQEIDG
+223 FNGEAQEIEN
-233 FERVNEQNRRLNMK
+233 FELINEQNRRVNMK
-247 LASAKAASQPIVQT
+247 LARARAASAPVIQL

-266 LASVVFFATRED
+266 LASVVYVAMDDD
-278 LAGGLSVGEF
+278 LSGGLTVGDF

-297 IMPPLKHLTNING
+297 VMAPLKHLTNING

-323 ELLDAPGEDEGGP
+323 ELLDHPGEDAGGP
-336 VRLEHARGEIEFRD
+336 VPLPRARGEVEFRG
-350 VSFLYQPE
+350 VTFVYQAE
-358 KGHVLQQVNLKVAPG
+358 KGQVLHDVNIAVRVG
-373 ERLAVV
+373 ERLAIV
-379 GRSGSGKT
+379 GRSGSGKS

-397 DPAEGAVLVD
+397 DPTEGVLLVD
-407 GRDVREY
+407 GRDVRDY

-437 RSNIAYGV
+437 RANIAYGA
-445 MRDASAAEVEAAA
+445 MRSADDAEIEAAA

-463 LEFTDRFPDGL
+463 LEFTARLPAGL
-474 ETEVGDRGVTLSGGQ
+474 DTEVGDRGVTLSGGQ

-498 LLKNA
+498 LLKDA

-529 LMQNRTTL
+529 LMRDRTTL

-559 IVETGSH
+559 IVETGTH
-566 RELLANQGAYAAL
+566 RELIARDGAYAAL

-584 AHHDANAKIRV
+584 QP

>member
-1 VKSSAE
+1 VKAAGE
-7 LYIDQAGA
+7 NYRDHAGA
-15 VYRRLLRYSAD
+15 VYRRLLGYSAE
-26 YLPMFVAAVIAMAV
+26 YLPMFVAAMIAMAV

-61 ERDMEFI
+61 ERDMDFI
-68 RWVPLLI
+68 RWAPLLI
-75 FGIFVVRGIADY
+75 LAIFLVRGVADY

-99 VIKRMRREVFA
+99 VIKRMRRDVFS
-110 KFLVLPTGFY
+110 KFLALPTRFY
-120 DRNSS
+120 DTHSS

-149 VFKDVL
+149 LFKDVL
-155 TILGLVAYMFWVS
+155 TILGLLAYMFWIN
-168 ARLSLFVLILGPV
+168 ARLTLFVLITAPL
-181 IGLVIRILSTHFR
+181 IGIIIRALSKRFR
-194 RYSTRIQNSMGDVTQ
+194 RYSARIQNSMGDVTQ

-223 FNGEAQEIDG
+223 FNGETREVEG
-233 FERVNEQNRRLNMK
+233 FERVNERNRKLNMK
-247 LASAKAASQPIVQT
+247 LAAAKAASQPVVQL
-261 VAAIG
+261 VAAVG
-266 LASVVFFATRED
+266 LAGVVFVATRED
-278 LAGGLSVGEF
+278 LAGGLSVGDF

-297 IMPPLKHLTNING
+297 IMAPLKHLTNINA

-336 VRLEHARGEIEFRD
+336 VPLERARGELEFRG
-350 VSFLYQPE
+350 VTFLYQRE
-358 KGHVLQQVNLKVAPG
+358 KGQVLQDIDLRVAPG
-373 ERLAVV
+373 ERLAIV
-379 GRSGSGKT
+379 GRSGSGKS

-397 DPAEGAVLVD
+397 DPTEGEVLLD
-407 GRDVREY
+407 GRDLREY
-414 RRDDLR
+414 RRADLR

-428 DVKLFDDTI
+428 DVKLFNDTI
-437 RSNIAYGV
+437 RSNIAYGL
-445 MRDASAAEVEAAA
+445 MSDASEERIEAAA

-474 ETEVGDRGVTLSGGQ
+474 DTEVGDRGVTLSGGQ

-498 LLKNA
+498 LLKDT

-520 RHIQDALEA
+520 RHIQDALEV
-529 LMQNRTTL
+529 LMEGRTTL

-559 IVETGSH
+559 IIEQGSH
-566 RELLANQGAYAAL
+566 AELMARGGTYAEL

-584 AHHDANAKIRV
+584 SRDLLHAPA
-595 S
+595 

>member
-1 VKSSAE
+1 VKPAGE
-7 LYIDQAGA
+7 LQIDQAGA
-15 VYRRLLRYSAD
+15 VYRRLLNYSAE
-26 YLPMFVAAVIAMAV
+26 YLPMFIAAIIAMAV
-40 YAASQTAFVYL
+40 YAASQTGFVYL

-68 RWVPLLI
+68 RWVPLLLI
-75 FGIFVVRGIADY
+75 GIFVVRGVADY
-87 VSVYSMSWVGRQ
+87 VAVYSMSWVGRQ

-110 KFLVLPTGFY
+110 KFLVLSTRFY
-120 DRNSS
+120 DTNSS

-155 TILGLVAYMFWVS
+155 TIVGLIGYMFWVN
-168 ARLSLFVLILGPV
+168 ARLSLFVLVMAPM
-181 IGLVIRILSTHFR
+181 IGLIIRVLSKHFR
-194 RYSTRIQNSMGDVTQ
+194 RYSARIQNSMGDVTQ

-223 FNGEAQEIDG
+223 FNGEAQEIAG

-247 LASAKAASQPIVQT
+247 LASARAASQPIVQT
-261 VAAIG
+261 VAALG
-266 LASVVFFATRED
+266 LASVVFVATRED
-278 LAGGLSVGEF
+278 LAGGLTVGEF

-297 IMPPLKHLTNING
+297 IMAPLKHLTNING
-310 PLQQGIAAGQSIF
+310 PLQQGLAAGQSIF
-323 ELLDAPGEDEGGP
+323 ELLDAPGEDQGGP
-336 VRLEHARGEIEFRD
+336 VALARARGEIEFCG
-350 VSFLYQPE
+350 VSFVYQQE
-358 KGHVLQQVNLKVAPG
+358 KGQVLRDINVHVAPG
-373 ERLAVV
+373 ERLAIV
-379 GRSGSGKT
+379 GRSGSGKS

-397 DPAEGAVLVD
+397 DPTEGLVLVD
-407 GRDVREY
+407 GLDVREY

-437 RSNIAYGV
+437 RSNIAYGA
-445 MRDASAAEVEAAA
+445 MHDATPEEIESAA

-463 LEFTDRFPDGL
+463 LEFTERFPRGL

-544 TIENAD
+544 TIESAD
-550 RIVVMDHGR
+550 RIVVMDHGAV
-559 IVETGSH
+559 VEVGSH
-566 RELLANQGAYAAL
+566 RELMARDGAYAAL
-579 HRMQF
+579 HHMQF
-584 AHHDANAKIRV
+584 ASDGA